1 MTVIPIITMFLP
13 KMVTIITANIAPIK
27 LPVACSDIVF
37 IERYI
42 LGCIA
47 KIALIPATDFK
58 PTLSGK
64 KEAIKRARMIAI
76 PVLSIRAPNFKYNA
90 PLNNKFIV

>member
-1 MTVIPIITMFLP
+1 
-13 KMVTIITANIAPIK
+13 MVTIITANIAPIK

-58 PTLSGK
+58 PTLSV
-64 KEAIKRARMIAI
+64 KEAIKGRE
-76 PVLSIRAPNFKYNA
+76 
-90 PLNNKFIV
+90 

>member
-1 MTVIPIITMFLP
+1 
-13 KMVTIITANIAPIK
+13 MVTIITANIAPIK

-47 KIALIPATDFK
+47 IALIPATDFK

-64 KEAIKRARMIAI
+64 KKR
-76 PVLSIRAPNFKYNA
+76 
-90 PLNNKFIV
+90 

>member
-1 MTVIPIITMFLP
+1 MINAVTPANVATCAKFNLYKIAINKMTVIPIITMFYQNGYHNH
-13 KMVTIITANIAPIK
+13 ANIAPIK

-47 KIALIPATDFK
+47 K
-58 PTLSGK
+58 
-64 KEAIKRARMIAI
+64 
-76 PVLSIRAPNFKYNA
+76 
-90 PLNNKFIV
+90 

>member
-1 MTVIPIITMFLP
+1 
-13 KMVTIITANIAPIK
+13 MVTIITANIAPIK

-58 PTLSGK
+58 PTLSVK
-64 KEAIKRARMIAI
+64 RSDKRARMIAI